1 MASETSD
8 LPLTHLSLTEADLSL
23 TSIIFSINFVFR
35 QLKLVQSEK
44 IFLLIPKKMFD
55 WIVSERLK
63 LSGFI
68 TITFMVP
75 NFPRTILAV
84 KNTGCGKADTYQ

>member
-23 TSIIFSINFVFR
+23 TSIIFSINFAFR

-55 WIVSERLK
+55 
-63 LSGFI
+63 
-68 TITFMVP
+68 
-75 NFPRTILAV
+75 
-84 KNTGCGKADTYQ
+84 